1 MRQELYVTNRH
12 DWRSWLKKSHAM
24 VKEVWLIYYKKHTG
38 KPRIPYDDAVE
49 EALCFGWID
58 STVRK
63 IDEERF
69 AQKFTPR
76 RAKSNWSELNKARA
90 EKLMKQGRMTKAGL
104 ARIET
109 AKTNGE
115 WNKTTTPGVNYEFP
129 AELKEALSVSIK
141 AREFY
146 DSLSASSRK
155 QFIGWIAS
163 AKKKE
168 TRQKRAEEA
177 VKLLKRKQKL
187 GMK

>member
-1 MRQELYVTNRH
+1 MRPELYVTNRH
-12 DWRSWLKKSHAM
+12 DWRVWLEKNHVK
-24 VKEVWLIYYKKHTG
+24 VKEIWLIYYKKHTG

-63 IDEERF
+63 IDEQRF

-90 EKLMKQGRMTKAGL
+90 KKLIKIGRMTEAGL
-104 ARIET
+104 SRIKA
-109 AKTNGE
+109 AKSNGE
-115 WNKTTTPGVNYEFP
+115 WNRAATAGVSYQFP
-129 AELKEALSVSIK
+129 VELTDVLSVNIK
-141 AREFY
+141 AKEFF

-163 AKKKE
+163 AKKEE
-168 TRQKRAEEA
+168 TRQKRAAET
-177 VKLLKRKQKL
+177 VKLLKKKQKL